1 MGSELICLLVKALI
15 TGALAL
21 ALWLDLRTQTVPNG
35 LTLPLMAAG
44 LIWQFSQRGLGALWV
59 LAIWWGILLGWT
71 LHFYGGGDA
80 KLLMALFAF
89 WPDVR
94 FFWALCGA
102 AVLVGG
108 MALCIRYR
116 GRLRELGSFYLSNLL
131 AFKLH
136 PAEGEET
143 RGGRGPHLTIAAV
156 LAGGVYAWLLW

>member
-1 MGSELICLLVKALI
+1 MGSELSHLLVKALI
-15 TGALAL
+15 SGALAL
-21 ALWLDLRTQTVPNG
+21 ALGLDLRTQTIPNG
-35 LTLPLMAAG
+35 LTLPFMAAG
-44 LIWQFSQRGLGALWV
+44 LIWQASQRGWHALWV
-59 LAIWWGILLGWT
+59 LAIWWAILLGWT

-89 WPDVR
+89 WPTMR
-94 FFWALCGA
+94 FFWALCAA

-108 MALCIRYR
+108 MALWMQYR

-131 AFKLH
+131 ACKLH